1 MAQVTSTIND
11 EAADLAASG
20 KSPKSI
26 LTGKMM
32 GATSGASWNAPLTGG
47 KVVGEATFGG
57 SREQDFDKHS
67 ERAFKAEQSLRAAVK
82 RGYED
87 PAGVIKGLNP
97 SFLEAYPMFLQT
109 SPQRSD
115 PAFAALQA
123 QVELLSAELGKN
135 FTSSGPNNV
144 APSLTPF
151 DLENP
156 SHLIYWFETPLR
168 AKIAR
173 EPGKGTSH
181 RTKVITGVSGSQT
194 GGADGNVIDISFSEQ
209 TSFASWPGTLPS
221 SGLQAGDDVNI
232 NYKFMGLSES
242 LSWLAQF
249 AGVGFED
256 ISSLAN
262 LVLMQEF
269 QFGEEYLNIAGTATA
284 LNAPTHAGTARSAA
298 TGETAISGVTQGD
311 VWVCVTAKNYYGE
324 TVSSTRA
331 AVAWAAGQV
340 IDVVITPHAN
350 DAAQQYAVYVGTTST
365 DPTRTGCYL
374 YATSGATKVTIQ
386 GALPTAGTVSPSVDT
401 GTSGTNRWEGILS
414 VMSGKAQ
421 VGSGV
426 YPSGFQGGYF
436 NGAVQDVLNLTQ
448 INTALQQ
455 VYNGSGAFRASPEE
469 LFCDGIDAKNL
480 SQDVAKN
487 GSGTNYQLLIEQN
500 QMAGVIHGTAVSQLV
515 NPITR
520 RLLNVTVHPGWLQ
533 GTAFM
538 TQWTTPNA
546 ARNANVWE
554 MRMVQDLLSVAW
566 PVIDPTYRYSMF
578 EYGTFFAQ
586 APQYAALLGGLQ
598 KTTAAAGG
606 TYS

>member
-32 GATSGASWNAPLTGG
+32 GATSGASYNAPLVGG
-47 KVVGEATFGG
+47 KTIGDATFGG
-57 SREQDFDKHS
+57 TRELDFETHG
-67 ERAFKAEQSLRAAVK
+67 ERARQAEISLRAEVK

-87 PAGVIKGLNP
+87 PQGVIKGLNP
-97 SFLEAYPMFLQT
+97 SFLEAYPMFMQ
-109 SPQRSD
+109 SPQRND
-115 PAFAALQA
+115 PAFAALQE
-123 QVELLSAELGKN
+123 QVALLSAELGKN
-135 FTSSGPNNV
+135 FTSAGPNNT

-168 AKIAR
+168 AKISR

-194 GGADGNVIDISFSEQ
+194 GGADGNIIDISFAET
-209 TSFASWPGTLPS
+209 TSFASYPASLPG
-221 SGLQAGDDVNI
+221 SGLQAGDDVNV

-284 LNAPTHAGTARSAA
+284 LKAPTHVSTARAA
-298 TGETAISGVTQGD
+298 TTSETACTGVTTD
-311 VWVCVTAKNYYGE
+311 VWVAVTAVNYYGE
-324 TVSSTRA
+324 TVSSTIA
-331 AVAWAAGQV
+331 SVAWSATDV
-340 IDVVITPHAN
+340 IDVVITPGAN
-350 DAAQQYAVYVGTTST
+350 DAVQQYRVYAGTTTTAPS
-365 DPTRTGCYL
+365 RTGMFL
-374 YATSGATKVTIQ
+374 VAQSGATKVTIQ
-386 GALPTAGTVSPSVDT
+386 GALPTAGSVPPSVDT
-401 GTSGTNRWEGILS
+401 GTASANRWEGILS

-421 VGSGV
+421 ANSV

-436 NGAVQDVLNLTQ
+436 NGAVQDVLNLNV
-448 INTALQQ
+448 INKALQG
-455 VYNGSGAFRASPEE
+455 VYNGPGAFRASPEE
-469 LFCDGIDAKNL
+469 LFCDGIDATNL
-480 SQDVAKN
+480 SADVAKN
-487 GSGTNYQLLIEQN
+487 GSGTNYQLLIEQG

-546 ARNANVWE
+546 ARNSNVWE

-598 KTTAAAGG
+598 QKTAAAGG
-606 TYS
+606 TFA

>member
-1 MAQVTSTIND
+1 MAQVASTLID

-32 GATSGASWNAPLTGG
+32 GATSGASYNSALTGG
-47 KVVGEATFGG
+47 KTVGDFTFGG
-57 SREQDFDKHS
+57 VRELDTTTHM
-67 ERAFKAEQSLRAAVK
+67 ENARKAEISLRSEVR

-97 SFLEAYPMFLQT
+97 SFLEAYPMFMQ

-115 PAFAALQA
+115 PAFVALQE
-123 QVELLSAELGKN
+123 QVAMLSAELGKN
-135 FTSSGPNNV
+135 FTSAGPNNT

-168 AKIAR
+168 AKISR

-194 GGADGNVIDISFSEQ
+194 GGADGNIIDISFAET
-209 TSFASWPGTLPS
+209 TSFASYPASLPG

-284 LNAPTHAGTARSAA
+284 LKAPTHTSTARAA
-298 TGETAISGVTQGD
+298 TASEAACTGVTTD
-311 VWVCVTAKNYYGE
+311 VWVAVTAVNYYGE
-324 TVSSTRA
+324 TVSSTIA
-331 AVAWAAGQV
+331 SCAWSATDV
-340 IDVVITPHAN
+340 IDVVITPGAN
-350 DAAQQYAVYVGTTST
+350 DAVQQYRVYAGTTST
-365 DPTRTGCYL
+365 SPGRTGMFL
-374 YATSGATKVTIQ
+374 VAQSGATKVTIQ
-386 GALPTAGTVSPSVDT
+386 GALPTAGSVPPSVDT
-401 GTSGTNRWEGILS
+401 GTASANRWEGILS
-414 VMSGKAQ
+414 VMSGKAAAN
-421 VGSGV
+421 SV
-426 YPSGFQGGYF
+426 YPAGFQGGYF
-436 NGAVQDVLNLTQ
+436 NGAVQDVLNLNV
-448 INTALQQ
+448 INKALQG
-455 VYNGSGAFRASPEE
+455 VYNGPGAFRASPEE
-469 LFCDGIDAKNL
+469 LFCDGIDATNL
-480 SQDVAKN
+480 SADVAKN
-487 GSGTNYQLLIEQN
+487 GSGTNYQLLIEQG

-546 ARNANVWE
+546 ARNSNVWE

-598 KTTAAAGG
+598 QKTASAGG
-606 TYS
+606 TFA